1 MPIIEE
7 GVYLDDVVIE
17 VITFMQECFD
27 KLERGE
33 ENLILADP
41 YFERPGGKP
50 PLTDDEIERIIA
62 AIDSEFAHE
71 ISNYLDYHRNRSG
84 ANYAPEFSRMSPRGR
99 RAMVEGIEAIMEA
112 HARREQ
118 QSAA

>member
-17 VITFMQECFD
+17 VISFMQDCFD

-33 ENLILADP
+33 EDLILADP

-50 PLTDDEIERIIA
+50 PLTDDEVDRVIA

-71 ISNYLDYHRNRSG
+71 ITNYLDYHRNRSG
-84 ANYAPEFSRMSPRGR
+84 ANFAPEFARMSARAR
-99 RAMVEGIEAIMEA
+99 RAMVEGIEAIMEV
-112 HARREQ
+112 HVQRQHE
-118 QSAA
+118 AA

>member
-17 VITFMQECFD
+17 VISFMQDCFD
-27 KLERGE
+27 KLDRGE
-33 ENLILADP
+33 EDLILADP

-50 PLTDDEIERIIA
+50 PLTDDEVDRVIA

-71 ISNYLDYHRNRSG
+71 ITNYLDYHRNRSG
-84 ANYAPEFSRMSPRGR
+84 ANAAPEFARMSARAR
-99 RAMVEGIEAIMEA
+99 RAMVEGIEAIMEM
-112 HARREQ
+112 HAKRQ
-118 QSAA
+118 QEAA

>member
-17 VITFMQECFD
+17 VIGFMQDCFD

-33 ENLILADP
+33 EDQILADP
-41 YFERPGGKP
+41 YFERPDGKP
-50 PLTDDEIERIIA
+50 PLSEEEIDRIIA

-71 ISNYLDYHRNRSG
+71 ITNYLDYHRNRSG
-84 ANYAPEFSRMSPRGR
+84 ANFAPDFNRMSARAR

-112 HARREQ
+112 HAQR
-118 QSAA
+118 QSENAA

>member
-17 VITFMQECFD
+17 VIGFMQEED
-27 KLERGE
+27 
-33 ENLILADP
+33 LILADP
-41 YFERPGGKP
+41 FFERPNGKP
-50 PLTDDEIERIIA
+50 PLSDEEIDRIIA

-71 ISNYLDYHRNRSG
+71 ITNYLDYHRNRSG
-84 ANYAPEFSRMSPRGR
+84 ANFAPEFSRMSPRGR

-112 HARREQ
+112 HARKQEN
-118 QSAA
+118 AA